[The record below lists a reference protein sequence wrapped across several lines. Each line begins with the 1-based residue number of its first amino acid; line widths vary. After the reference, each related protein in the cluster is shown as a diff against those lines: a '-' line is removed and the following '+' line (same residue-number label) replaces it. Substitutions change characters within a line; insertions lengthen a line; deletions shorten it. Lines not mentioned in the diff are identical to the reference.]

1 MSIWQLII
9 RQKQS
14 NLFENECVVMK
25 VSAILWDF
33 GGVITT
39 SPFDSF
45 NQFEKENGLP
55 IDFIRGINAVNH
67 KTNAWALLESNQI
80 SADEFD
86 TLFLEESSQAGHGI
100 QGSEILP
107 LISQTSVRKKMV
119 RVLRECKQHFKN
131 VCLTNN
137 MRTGLGLAMSSNSE
151 HEKDVDEVTSLFDI
165 VIESSKEGIR
175 KPDPAIYRLACDK
188 MDVQPNC
195 VVYLDDLGINLKPAR
210 EMGMTTI
217 KVLSEAQA
225 IRDLEKVLG
234 LTFR

>member
-1 MSIWQLII
+1 MVC
-9 RQKQS
+9 RKQN
-14 NLFENECVVMK
+14 NLFEKESVAMNIK
-25 VSAILWDF
+25 AILWDF

-45 NQFEKENGLP
+45 NQFEQENDLP

-80 SADEFD
+80 SEDEFD
-86 TLFLEESSQAGHGI
+86 TLFLEESSQAGYGI
-100 QGSEILP
+100 KGSQILP

-119 RVLRECKQHFKN
+119 SVLRECKLHFKN

-137 MRTGLGLAMSSNSE
+137 MRTGSGLAMSSNSE

-165 VIESSKEGIR
+165 VIESSKVGIR

-188 MDVQPNC
+188 MDIQPNH

-210 EMGMTTI
+210 EMGMITI

-225 IRDLEKVLG
+225 IRDLEEVIG
-234 LTFR
+234 LTFN

>member
-1 MSIWQLII
+1 
-9 RQKQS
+9 
-14 NLFENECVVMK
+14 MK
-25 VSAILWDF
+25 VKAILWDF

-45 NQFEKENGLP
+45 NQFERENNLP
-55 IDFIRGINAVNH
+55 LDFIRGINAVNH

-80 SADEFD
+80 NEDEFD
-86 TLFLEESSQAGHGI
+86 TLFLEESSEAGHAI
-100 QGSEILP
+100 RGSDILP

-119 RVLRECKQHFKN
+119 SVLIECKQHFKN

-137 MRTGLGLAMSSNSE
+137 MRTGSGLAMSSNSE
-151 HEKDVDEVTSLFDI
+151 HEKDVNDVTSLFDI

-175 KPDPAIYRLACDK
+175 KPDPAIYRLACEK

-225 IRDLEKVLG
+225 IRDLEKATR

>member
-1 MSIWQLII
+1 MIC
-9 RQKQS
+9 RKQN
-14 NLFENECVVMK
+14 NLFEKESVAMNIK
-25 VSAILWDF
+25 AILWDF

-45 NQFEKENGLP
+45 NQFEQENDLP

-80 SADEFD
+80 SEGEFD
-86 TLFLEESSQAGHGI
+86 TLFLEESSQAGYGI
-100 QGSEILP
+100 KGSQILP

-119 RVLRECKQHFKN
+119 SVLRECKLHFKN

-137 MRTGLGLAMSSNSE
+137 MRTGSGLAMSSNSE

-165 VIESSKEGIR
+165 VIESSKVGIR

-188 MDVQPNC
+188 MDIQPNH

-210 EMGMTTI
+210 EMGMITI

-225 IRDLEKVLG
+225 IRDLEEVIG
-234 LTFR
+234 LTFN

>member
-1 MSIWQLII
+1 
-9 RQKQS
+9 
-14 NLFENECVVMK
+14 MK
-25 VSAILWDF
+25 VKAILWDF

-45 NQFEKENGLP
+45 NQFEQDNGLP

-67 KTNAWALLESNQI
+67 KANAWALLESNQI
-80 SADEFD
+80 SEGEFD
-86 TLFLEESSQAGHGI
+86 TLFLEESSRAGYGI
-100 QGSEILP
+100 RGSEILP

-119 RVLRECKQHFKN
+119 GVLRECKKHFKN

-137 MRTGLGLAMSSNSE
+137 MLTGLGLAMSSNSDQ
-151 HEKDVDEVTSLFDI
+151 EKDVTNVTSLFDI

-188 MDVQPNC
+188 MDVQPHQI
-195 VVYLDDLGINLKPAR
+195 VYLDDLGINLKPAR

-217 KVLSEAQA
+217 KVLSETQA
-225 IRDLEKVLG
+225 IKDLEKVTG
-234 LTFR
+234 LTFG

>member
-1 MSIWQLII
+1 
-9 RQKQS
+9 
-14 NLFENECVVMK
+14 MK
-25 VSAILWDF
+25 VKAILWDF

-45 NQFEKENGLP
+45 NQFEQDNDLP

-67 KTNAWALLESNQI
+67 KANAWALLESNQI
-80 SADEFD
+80 SEGEFD
-86 TLFLEESSQAGHGI
+86 TLFLEESSRAGYGI
-100 QGSEILP
+100 RGSEILP

-119 RVLRECKQHFKN
+119 GVLRECKKHFKN

-137 MRTGLGLAMSSNSE
+137 MLTGLGLAMSSNSDQ
-151 HEKDVDEVTSLFDI
+151 EKDVTNVTSLFDI

-188 MDVQPNC
+188 MDVQPHQI
-195 VVYLDDLGINLKPAR
+195 VYLDDLGINLKPAR

-217 KVLSEAQA
+217 KVLSETQA
-225 IRDLEKVLG
+225 IKDLEKVTG
-234 LTFR
+234 LTFG

>member
-1 MSIWQLII
+1 MIC
-9 RQKQS
+9 RKQN
-14 NLFENECVVMK
+14 NLFEKESVAMNIK
-25 VSAILWDF
+25 AILWDF

-45 NQFEKENGLP
+45 NQFEQENDLP

-80 SADEFD
+80 SEDEFD
-86 TLFLEESSQAGHGI
+86 TLFLEESSQAGYGI
-100 QGSEILP
+100 KGSQILP

-119 RVLRECKQHFKN
+119 SVLRECKRHFKN

-137 MRTGLGLAMSSNSE
+137 MRTGSGLAMSSNSE

-165 VIESSKEGIR
+165 VIESSKVGIR

-188 MDVQPNC
+188 MDIRPNH

-210 EMGMTTI
+210 EMGMITI

-225 IRDLEKVLG
+225 IRDLEEVIG
-234 LTFR
+234 LTFN

>member
-1 MSIWQLII
+1 MIC
-9 RQKQS
+9 RKQN
-14 NLFENECVVMK
+14 NLFEKESVAMNIK
-25 VSAILWDF
+25 AILWDF

-45 NQFEKENGLP
+45 NQFEQENDLP

-80 SADEFD
+80 SEDEFD
-86 TLFLEESSQAGHGI
+86 TLFLEESSQAGYGI
-100 QGSEILP
+100 KGSQILP

-119 RVLRECKQHFKN
+119 SVLRECKLHFKN

-137 MRTGLGLAMSSNSE
+137 MRTGSGLAMSSNSE

-165 VIESSKEGIR
+165 VIESSKVGIR

-188 MDVQPNC
+188 MDIQPNH

-210 EMGMTTI
+210 EMGMITI

-225 IRDLEKVLG
+225 IRDLEEVIG
-234 LTFR
+234 LTFN

>member
-1 MSIWQLII
+1 MIC
-9 RQKQS
+9 RKQN
-14 NLFENECVVMK
+14 NLFEKESVAMNIK
-25 VSAILWDF
+25 AILWDF

-45 NQFEKENGLP
+45 NQFEQENDLP

-80 SADEFD
+80 SEDEFD
-86 TLFLEESSQAGHGI
+86 TLFLEESSQAGYGI
-100 QGSEILP
+100 KGSQILP

-119 RVLRECKQHFKN
+119 SVLRECKLHFKN

-137 MRTGLGLAMSSNSE
+137 MRTGSGLAMSSNSE

-165 VIESSKEGIR
+165 VIESSKVGIR

-188 MDVQPNC
+188 MDIQPNH

-210 EMGMTTI
+210 EMGMITI

-225 IRDLEKVLG
+225 IRELEEVIG
-234 LTFR
+234 LTFN

>member
-1 MSIWQLII
+1 MNI
-9 RQKQS
+9 K
-14 NLFENECVVMK
+14 
-25 VSAILWDF
+25 AILWDF

-45 NQFEKENGLP
+45 NQFEQENDLP

-80 SADEFD
+80 SEDEFD
-86 TLFLEESSQAGHGI
+86 TLFLEESSQAGYGI
-100 QGSEILP
+100 KGSEILP

-119 RVLRECKQHFKN
+119 SVLRECKQHFKN

-137 MRTGLGLAMSSNSE
+137 MRTGSGLAMSSNSE

-165 VIESSKEGIR
+165 VIESSKIGIR
-175 KPDPAIYRLACDK
+175 KPDPAIYRLACEK
-188 MDVQPNC
+188 MDIQPNRI
-195 VVYLDDLGINLKPAR
+195 VYLDDLGINLKPAR

-225 IRDLEKVLG
+225 IRDLEEVIG
-234 LTFR
+234 LTFN

>member
-1 MSIWQLII
+1 MIC
-9 RQKQS
+9 RKQ
-14 NLFENECVVMK
+14 NILFEKESVAMNIK
-25 VSAILWDF
+25 AILWDF

-45 NQFEKENGLP
+45 NQFEQENDLP

-80 SADEFD
+80 SEDEFD
-86 TLFLEESSQAGHGI
+86 TLFLEESSQAGYGI
-100 QGSEILP
+100 KGSQILP

-119 RVLRECKQHFKN
+119 SVLRECKLHFKN

-137 MRTGLGLAMSSNSE
+137 MRTGSGLAMSSNSE

-165 VIESSKEGIR
+165 VIESSKVGIR

-188 MDVQPNC
+188 MDIQPNH

-210 EMGMTTI
+210 EMGMITI

-225 IRDLEKVLG
+225 IRDLEEVIG
-234 LTFR
+234 LTFN

>member
-1 MSIWQLII
+1 MIC
-9 RQKQS
+9 RKQN
-14 NLFENECVVMK
+14 NLFEKESVAMNIK
-25 VSAILWDF
+25 AILWDF

-45 NQFEKENGLP
+45 NQFEQENDLP

-80 SADEFD
+80 SEDEFD
-86 TLFLEESSQAGHGI
+86 TLFLEESSQAGCGI
-100 QGSEILP
+100 KGSQILP

-119 RVLRECKQHFKN
+119 SVLRECKLHFKN

-137 MRTGLGLAMSSNSE
+137 MRTGSGLAMSSNSE
-151 HEKDVDEVTSLFDI
+151 HEEDVDDVTSLFDI
-165 VIESSKEGIR
+165 VIESSKVGIR

-188 MDVQPNC
+188 MDIQPNH

-210 EMGMTTI
+210 EMGMITI

-225 IRDLEKVLG
+225 IRDLEEVIG
-234 LTFR
+234 LTFN